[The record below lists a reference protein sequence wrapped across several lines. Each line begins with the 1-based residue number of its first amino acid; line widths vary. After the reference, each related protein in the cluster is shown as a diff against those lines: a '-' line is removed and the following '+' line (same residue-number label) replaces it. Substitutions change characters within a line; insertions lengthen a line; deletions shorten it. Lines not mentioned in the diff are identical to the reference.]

1 MRVGIVGAG
10 SMGAAHAAG
19 WSAAGARTV
28 GFVSAGHASARLLAD
43 RYGTDAYESFGDLLT
58 KVDVIDLC
66 VPTDLHHPMA
76 LEAAAAGVH
85 VVCEKPIALSV
96 EAGREMIEACDRA
109 GVRLFV
115 AMVVRFFPQYRE
127 AARLVRDGAIGEPGV
142 LRLRRV
148 SYPPRAGEPSWY
160 HDPRRSGG
168 MLLDLMI
175 HDFDYAR
182 LLGGEVVRVH
192 ARGSRLR
199 AASEH
204 ASPSFAL
211 VTLRFAGGAMALV
224 EGGWAYPPGLF
235 RTGFDL
241 AGSGGVIEW
250 DSDGSESIRRH
261 LGPDGVGAA
270 RVGLPLSVLAE
281 DPYTTE
287 IKHVKRALELD
298 EPFDVSPADALAA
311 LRIAL
316 AANTS
321 LRSGRAVAPQEVG

>member
-1 MRVGIVGAG
+1 VRVGIVGAG

-19 WSAAGARTV
+19 WSATGAELM
-28 GFVSAGHASARLLAD
+28 GFVSAGHESARELAARFGGNAYR
-43 RYGTDAYESFGDLLT
+43 RYGELLE

-66 VPTDLHHPMA
+66 VPTDLHHPMT

-85 VVCEKPIALSV
+85 VVCEKPLALSV
-96 EAGREMIEACDRA
+96 DDGREMIGACERA

-115 AMVVRFFPQYRE
+115 AMVVRFFPQYR
-127 AARLVRDGAIGEPGV
+127 AAAALVRDGAIGEPGV

-148 SYPPRAGEPSWY
+148 SFPPHAGESSWF
-160 HDPRRSGG
+160 HDVRRSGG

-175 HDFDYAR
+175 HDLDYAAM
-182 LLGGEVVRVH
+182 LAGDVVRVH
-192 ARGSRLR
+192 ARAPHDSDM
-199 AASEH
+199 
-204 ASPSFAL
+204 PNYAL
-211 VTLRFAGGAMALV
+211 VTLRFANGAIALV

-250 DSDGSESIRRH
+250 DSDSSEPVHRYH
-261 LGPDGVGAA
+261 GTGGGHQE

-287 IKHVKRALELD
+287 IRHVHRALERG
-298 EPFDVSPADALAA
+298 EPFEVKPAEALAA
-311 LRIAL
+311 LYTAL
-316 AANTS
+316 AARES
-321 LRSGRAVAPQEVG
+321 LRTGRAVRPRGVG

>member
-10 SMGAAHAAG
+10 SMGSAHAAG
-19 WSAAGARTV
+19 WHAAGADLV
-28 GFVSAGHASARLLAD
+28 GIVSAGHASARQLAE
-43 RYGTDAYESFGDLLT
+43 RYGSDAYRSHRELLG

-66 VPTDLHHPMA
+66 VPSDLHHPMT

-96 EAGREMIEACDRA
+96 SDGREMIGACERA

-115 AMVVRFFPQYRE
+115 AMVVRFFPQYRS
-127 AARLVRDGAIGEPGV
+127 AARLVRDGVIGEPGV

-148 SYPPRAGEPSWY
+148 SYPPRLGEPSWF
-160 HDPRRSGG
+160 HDQRRSGG
-168 MLLDLMI
+168 MVLDLMI

-182 LLGGEVVRVH
+182 VVAGEVVRVH
-192 ARGSRLR
+192 ARTTRGSEVQSVRY
-199 AASEH
+199 
-204 ASPSFAL
+204 AL
-211 VTLRFAGGAMALV
+211 VTLRFAGGAIALV

-241 AGSGGVIEW
+241 AGSNGVIEW
-250 DSDGSESIRRH
+250 DSDSSEPIRRS
-261 LGPDGVGAA
+261 LTAGGDGPAG
-270 RVGLPLSVLAE
+270 VGLPLSVLAE

-287 IKHVKRALELD
+287 IRHVHRALEQG
-298 EPFDVSPADALAA
+298 EPFEVSPQESLEA

-316 AANTS
+316 AARES
-321 LRSGRAVAPQEVG
+321 LRTGRAVAPQEVG